1 MINNIFDETYL
12 FINRGTSSENFK
24 KGKNWSY
31 DLKVGDEYFISGND
45 IPIKLTDE
53 NEYIVI
59 KPGQFAVLETKEEV
73 SLPNDHIGLISVKF
87 SFKKRGLI
95 NVSGFHVDPLY
106 EGKIIFTVFNAGP
119 NDVYIKRDEY
129 VFMIFF
135 MKLKNPLEK
144 EEKTD
149 GYHSIPKDI
158 VEGLGGGSLTLMENN
173 KRIDQLE
180 FYMKVIVI
188 PIALM
193 LIGFLFKQLFGHA

>member
-1 MINNIFDETYL
+1 MINNIFDDTYS
-12 FINRGTSSENFK
+12 FINNGSSLKNFK

-45 IPIKLTDE
+45 IPIKLTAE

-135 MKLKNPLEK
+135 MELKSKLEQEKN
-144 EEKTD
+144 D

-180 FYMKVIVI
+180 FYMKVIVV

-193 LIGFLFKQLFGHA
+193 LIGFLFKQLFGK